1 MFTTAKHVCLS
12 FDSRLESKRTT
23 LWRLMLVTKSMFDW
37 DLCALIDVEMRLN
50 FVTFCHDL
58 AVKGYTSGDGKAWK
72 MSIFLD

>member
-1 MFTTAKHVCLS
+1 MFTTTKHFRPSS
-12 FDSRLESKRTT
+12 FDSQLKST
-23 LWRLMLVTKSMFDW
+23 LWRSMLVTKSMFDW